1 MTGKRIKIMASVL
14 VAATVMTGCG
24 TKIYDMTDEEQQ
36 LIVNYSAYALS
47 KHNIYQPDGMT
58 SATESETE
66 EQDTSATETETET
79 ADEKTPEKTPE
90 KTSEKT
96 SEKTDTG
103 QENENPGQS
112 QQTAQETKPT
122 MQTVSLAQA
131 IGYEGL
137 SVSYAG
143 LTTQE
148 TYKEGSYYSMEAG
161 AGNTYAVLKFTLSNT
176 TGADMNVDLFTNT
189 GKYRAAFSG
198 GKEYE
203 AEGSFLT
210 YALNTFQG
218 TIAAGQSVDVVLLF
232 KVPQDTVCD
241 SVTMSVEKDNVK
253 NLIAL

>member
-24 TKIYDMTDEEQQ
+24 TKIYEMTDEEQQ

-66 EQDTSATETETET
+66 EQDTSTTETETKT
-79 ADEKTPEKTPE
+79 ADE

-103 QENENPGQS
+103 QENGNSGQS

-143 LTTQE
+143 MTTEE

>member
-66 EQDTSATETETET
+66 EQDTSATERETET
-79 ADEKTPEKTPE
+79 ADEKT
-90 KTSEKT
+90 SEKT
-96 SEKTDTG
+96 SEETDTG
-103 QENENPGQS
+103 QENGNSGQS

-143 LTTQE
+143 LTTEE

-161 AGNTYAVLKFTLSNT
+161 AGNIYAVLKFTLSNT

>member
-79 ADEKTPEKTPE
+79 ADG

-143 LTTQE
+143 LTTEE

>member
-14 VAATVMTGCG
+14 TVATVMTGCG

-58 SATESETE
+58 SATEAETE
-66 EQDTSATETETET
+66 EQDTSAAETEMET
-79 ADEKTPEKTPE
+79 AD
-90 KTSEKT
+90 EKT

-103 QENENPGQS
+103 HENGNSGQS

-131 IGYEGL
+131 IGYDGL

-143 LTTQE
+143 LTTAE

-161 AGNTYAVLKFTLSNT
+161 AGNIYAVLKFTLSNT
-176 TGADMNVDLFTNT
+176 TGTDMKVDLFTKT

>member
-14 VAATVMTGCG
+14 AAATVMTGCG
-24 TKIYDMTDEEQQ
+24 TKISEMTDEEQQ

-58 SATESETE
+58 SATEAETE
-66 EQDTSATETETET
+66 EQDTSAAETETET
-79 ADEKTPEKTPE
+79 ADEKT
-90 KTSEKT
+90 

-103 QENENPGQS
+103 HENGNSGQS

-131 IGYEGL
+131 IGYDGL

-143 LTTQE
+143 LTTEE

-176 TGADMNVDLFTNT
+176 TGTDMNVDLFTNT

-232 KVPQDTVCD
+232 KVPQNTVCD

>member
-1 MTGKRIKIMASVL
+1 
-14 VAATVMTGCG
+14 
-24 TKIYDMTDEEQQ
+24 
-36 LIVNYSAYALS
+36 
-47 KHNIYQPDGMT
+47 MT
-58 SATESETE
+58 SATEAETE
-66 EQDTSATETETET
+66 EQDTSAAETETET
-79 ADEKTPEKTPE
+79 ADEKT
-90 KTSEKT
+90 
-96 SEKTDTG
+96 SEKTDTEH
-103 QENENPGQS
+103 ENGNSGQS

-131 IGYEGL
+131 IGYDGL

-143 LTTQE
+143 LTTEE

-176 TGADMNVDLFTNT
+176 TGTDMNVDLFTNT
-189 GKYRAAFSG
+189 GKYKAAFSG

>member
-79 ADEKTPEKTPE
+79 ADEKT
-90 KTSEKT
+90 

-103 QENENPGQS
+103 QENGNSGQS

-143 LTTQE
+143 MTTEE